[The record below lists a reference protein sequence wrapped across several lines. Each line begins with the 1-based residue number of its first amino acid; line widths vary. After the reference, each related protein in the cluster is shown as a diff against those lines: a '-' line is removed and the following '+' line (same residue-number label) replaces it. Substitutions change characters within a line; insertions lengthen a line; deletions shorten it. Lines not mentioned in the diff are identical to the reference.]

1 MKNDDLMI
9 RFVGILQ
16 ERYPDIIFRF
26 EYQEEDDWY
35 KIWHT
40 YENVNE
46 DDEFRDTIGGFMKDI
61 LFPEG
66 MMKVY
71 FDLNID
77 FIEGMKCQPSW
88 HVVSTKDPSV
98 KDLVTFL
105 QTSAA
110 NASFSEKKG
119 NWSKKPEICQQHDD
133 EHSDYQDAA

>member
-16 ERYPDIIFRF
+16 KKYPAIIFRF
-26 EYQEEDDWY
+26 EYQEDDDWY

-40 YENVNE
+40 YESVN
-46 DDEFRDTIGGFMKDI
+46 DDDDFRDTIGAYMKDI

-77 FIEGMKCQPSW
+77 Y
-88 HVVSTKDPSV
+88 KDMP
-98 KDLVTFL
+98 KA
-105 QTSAA
+105 QEE
-110 NASFSEKKG
+110 EK
-119 NWSKKPEICQQHDD
+119 
-133 EHSDYQDAA
+133 

>member
-16 ERYPDIIFRF
+16 EKYPAIIFRF
-26 EYQEEDDWY
+26 EYQEDDDWY

-40 YENVNE
+40 YESVNE
-46 DDEFRDTIGGFMKDI
+46 DDDFRDTIGAYMKDI

-77 FIEGMKCQPSW
+77 YIEGMKSQPSW
-88 HVVSTKDPSV
+88 
-98 KDLVTFL
+98 LV
-105 QTSAA
+105 
-110 NASFSEKKG
+110 ASLLKAQEEECNS
-119 NWSKKPEICQQHDD
+119 
-133 EHSDYQDAA
+133 